1 MSDLDILI
9 AYAQSGMRI
18 STAAANTHYDRRTFR
33 RLLIRA
39 GFRVGID
46 PLDFYDLAEY
56 LLEERKLHDN

>member
-1 MSDLDILI
+1 MTDLDILL
-9 AYAQSGMRI
+9 AYAQAGMRI

-39 GFRVGID
+39 GYRAGID

-56 LLEERKLHDN
+56 LLEERKMNDN

>member
-1 MSDLDILI
+1 MTDLDILL
-9 AYAQSGMRI
+9 AYAQAGMRI

-39 GFRVGID
+39 GYRVGID

-56 LLEERKLHDN
+56 LLEERKMNDN